1 MTVPGGMSYPLV
13 HSLSTS
19 LVLRRY
25 HFRPSHVVGT
35 GVMGLRV
42 GLAVGKG
49 TIRGGTGFKVGLEC
63 KLSSTLESKS

>member
-49 TIRGGTGFKVGLEC
+49 TIR
-63 KLSSTLESKS
+63 